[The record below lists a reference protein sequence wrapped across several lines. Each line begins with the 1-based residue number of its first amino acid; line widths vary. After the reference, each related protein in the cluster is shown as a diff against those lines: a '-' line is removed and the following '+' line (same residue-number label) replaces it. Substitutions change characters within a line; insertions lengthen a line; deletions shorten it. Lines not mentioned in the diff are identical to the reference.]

1 MTHTNTA
8 RLSRLAVKGVELV
21 KETKTG
27 ELVTNAD
34 AAEQGVLFADDA
46 DGLATDFIEAIDHR
60 FHNRQVDLSL
70 GPATNS
76 KK

>member
-1 MTHTNTA
+1 M
-8 RLSRLAVKGVELV
+8 V

-46 DGLATDFIEAIDHR
+46 DGLASDFIKRLTTDFIIDR
-60 FHNRQVDLSL
+60 STF
-70 GPATNS
+70 A
-76 KK
+76 